1 MPVIKPKF
9 DGSEMTSG
17 FYDGP
22 PPSPGPY
29 RGRLKKMGLAKIGS
43 GDNKGE
49 DRIALVVEITSG
61 KFKGAGIVHSLNLIT
76 SSAWAVNQFLDALTD
91 GSEKQKLALRKLFWQ
106 KGYAVEDN
114 EDGKMGRQFTSIGGK
129 FKPIGKPIAF
139 VTKMDTSTKTDEP
152 IAVIDKF
159 VVPLEDSKD
168 DAGEEDSLE
177 SVSSD
182 SDDSDDDVA
191 LADDSAS
198 DDDSSEA
205 VASDDD
211 DDDPWGDD

>member
-22 PPSPGPY
+22 PPAPGPY
-29 RGRLKKMGLAKIGS
+29 KGKIKKMGLAKISS

-49 DRIALVVEITSG
+49 DRIALVLEITSG

-114 EDGKMGRQFTSIGGK
+114 EDGKMGRQFISIGGK

-139 VTKMDTSTKTDEP
+139 VTKMDVSTKTDEQ

-159 VVPLEDSKD
+159 VVPLEGNDEG
-168 DAGEEDSLE
+168 GEEDSLD

-182 SDDSDDDVA
+182 SEDEDVAVADDSD
-191 LADDSAS
+191 SS
-198 DDDSSEA
+198 DDDSEA

-211 DDDPWGDD
+211 EDDPWGDD